1 MNVIKKILL
10 YFIIIMDYASK
21 HALFLISLILIISV
35 GVLAVKVVN
44 KDDKMR
50 KEKRK
55 KQK

>member
-1 MNVIKKILL
+1 
-10 YFIIIMDYASK
+10 MDYASK
-21 HALFLISLILIISV
+21 HALFLISLIFIISV